1 MERKNVRLGM
11 IVLLAGM
18 LLVAMVAVNGCKKS
32 TPAPAKPTVTAPAEA
47 KKAVAVVDANKAAT
61 ATKAAAETAK
71 TAADASKTA
80 ATEAAKTAT
89 EAAKTAET
97 AAAKTAEAAKTA
109 IPAGPNTPK

>member
-32 TPAPAKPTVTAPAEA
+32 TPAKPTATTPAEA
-47 KKAVAVVDANKAAT
+47 KKAVAVVDANKAAA
-61 ATKAAAETAK
+61 ATKTAAETAK

-80 ATEAAKTAT
+80 ATEAAKTAA